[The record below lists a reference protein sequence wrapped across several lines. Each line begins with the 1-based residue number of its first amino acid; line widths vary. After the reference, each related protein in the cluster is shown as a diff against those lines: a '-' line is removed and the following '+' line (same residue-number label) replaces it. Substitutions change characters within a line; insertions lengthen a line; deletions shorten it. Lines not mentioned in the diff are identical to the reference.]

1 MICIDDII
9 TDDNFQEWIVE
20 SYIINYDD
28 VTGYV
33 CRNIKSNEYQIFEEV
48 EF

>member
-9 TDDNFQEWIVE
+9 TDEDFQEWIVE

-28 VTGYV
+28 VL
-33 CRNIKSNEYQIFEEV
+33 
-48 EF
+48 